1 MRKKYNE
8 LDEFEKIDYI
18 GKNATEVAA
27 SIATTLSVFSLIT
40 LLTGYNEHANYLPVL
55 TGATLLVSPL
65 TYMGLKQLQKKIEE
79 RMKRDAHM
87 SAQLFTM
94 LDEAFDSDRKIT
106 SQTSFFVQEILD
118 VFEENNKDFPQD
130 EIMHINQFIYMINAN
145 YFDEINRQ
153 FPSLDREDVI
163 RKLIEQISNYL
174 NASQRMKFDETDAK
188 TVLEYCLFIKPDMK
202 EQIFKEFKKSKV
214 KFKGTYNFE
223 IIRKDTETVSEY
235 IEKFDEERKAT
246 WFDVDNVEDY
256 DSIISNFES
265 QDYWQEEGFPSP
277 ENLIWD
283 MAFLMII
290 VKTIV
295 KHNRSELRKQNEEY
309 TNLSLAA
316 DYIYNAMLY
325 AVLNNKKEVGQTEL
339 LNTFKNWNYLPFEMK
354 IDTINTIFDENE
366 ISYEEHPLGI
376 KTKKEKKQP
385 QKIITFPKSIKKESE

>member
-1 MRKKYNE
+1 MSKKYNE
-8 LDEFEKIDYI
+8 LDEFEKIDCI

-55 TGATLLVSPL
+55 TGATLLISPL
-65 TYMGLKQLQKKIEE
+65 TYIGFKQIQKKLKE

-106 SQTSFFVQEILD
+106 SRTSFFVQEILD

-153 FPSLDREDVI
+153 FPSLDREDII

-202 EQIFKEFKKSKV
+202 EQMFKEFKKSKV

-265 QDYWQEEGFPSP
+265 QDYWQEEGLPSP

-325 AVLNNKKEVGQTEL
+325 AVLNNKKEVGKTEL

-354 IDTINTIFDENE
+354 LDTINIIFNENE
-366 ISYEEHPLGI
+366 ISYDEHPLGI
-376 KTKKEKKQP
+376 KSTRSKKQP
-385 QKIITFPKSIKKESE
+385 QKIIKFPTKGIHESE